1 MRRCFHRNHLLPII
15 LLGLFLLLN
24 SAQTAQANDIVFQL
38 NNQGLT
44 ILSDNQFRLGPVT
57 LFLNPWL
64 FTELEQNETT
74 FGLKTGGF
82 DLGIGQFHLTI
93 GRQLNAFGPGRY
105 TFPLL
110 APLGKGITAE
120 GLDQIAYSFTT
131 KRLAYKKLYAWVPM
145 DDEFRILLGQ
155 RATYDLGPFTF
166 GFAETALAKERLPDF
181 YYWPL
186 PLVPVA
192 VYQLVDDHYLHSPGR
207 EQALKIWGEIDLTLR
222 LGPNFKLYGGY
233 LIDERPL
240 PTWLEDTALN
250 KAEKSTADRK
260 PWKVGYQG
268 GGEWNQPLGIK
279 GLKLYTEYTR
289 INQYTYTNEDPF
301 FTYTYKGKLLG
312 GPLGPDSDLLN
323 VELVTTGG
331 ETWTFALAYSRKRQ
345 GEGRLGDLW
354 TEQPNPNEVFLTGTV
369 ETTDQIAL
377 TTTKRMGLSDQVAMT
392 LSLARISNDD
402 HQPGAV
408 TLRPEI
414 TVTAR
419 VSW

>member
-120 GLDQIAYSFTT
+120 GLDQVAYAFST

-155 RATYDLGPFTF
+155 RATYDLGSFTF

-233 LIDERPL
+233 LIDERPTHL
-240 PTWLEDTALN
+240 AG
-250 KAEKSTADRK
+250 
-260 PWKVGYQG
+260 GY
-268 GGEWNQPLGIK
+268 GIK
-279 GLKLYTEYTR
+279 QGRKINRRPQTLESGL
-289 INQYTYTNEDPF
+289 P
-301 FTYTYKGKLLG
+301 
-312 GPLGPDSDLLN
+312 
-323 VELVTTGG
+323 
-331 ETWTFALAYSRKRQ
+331 
-345 GEGRLGDLW
+345 GRR
-354 TEQPNPNEVFLTGTV
+354 
-369 ETTDQIAL
+369 
-377 TTTKRMGLSDQVAMT
+377 RMEPAARSGLSLYRMST
-392 LSLARISNDD
+392 STPIRMKILFHS
-402 HQPGAV
+402 P
-408 TLRPEI
+408 
-414 TVTAR
+414 
-419 VSW
+419 